1 MVYGDSF
8 TWRYRSWLLSF
19 QVKCV
24 SLGLK
29 CRCDECYWYF
39 GLKIPKLF
47 DGFTEENVG
56 EMKYFIYL
64 VQIQMRF
71 TDEKTRKSGFY
82 TFVYRNN
89 VKWGLG
95 KFCFYI
101 AQSFNNADVWS
112 ICLIIVWFLQFL
124 AYIYINTSFFNR
136 LQVGKYYSFPC
147 QKWIWRGSSWVVG
160 FESAWKKT
168 KNVSGESWT
177 LHIQW

>member
-1 MVYGDSF
+1 MCFSRPEMQMWWMLLIFWPENTKIIWRFYRRECRWDEIFYLFSADS
-8 TWRYRSWLLSF
+8 
-19 QVKCV
+19 
-24 SLGLK
+24 
-29 CRCDECYWYF
+29 
-39 GLKIPKLF
+39 
-47 DGFTEENVG
+47 
-56 EMKYFIYL
+56 
-64 VQIQMRF
+64 
-71 TDEKTRKSGFY
+71 DEKTRKSGFY